1 MHDKSPVLPPLN
13 HTLFQSSL
21 VEIGLFDCP
30 RDDPRFHD
38 SGPINRYLVVFPRR
52 AVRICHDG
60 GQPLIASPR
69 LITLYNHGQHYR
81 RDRVSD
87 YGDQSIWLRFRKQEI
102 VEALHATG
110 KAHGQLEREPL
121 KWTHSPCSTDA
132 FLLQR
137 RLARHLMAGGQQDEL
152 EINEAA
158 MRVLHSALRSPD
170 RQGVNTRQVVACT
183 PTRVRHQ
190 RLVRRCETVL
200 ADDFRK
206 RWTLA
211 ALASELT
218 TTPFHLCRVFARYT
232 GKSIHQYVLQQRLRA
247 ALDCMIDR
255 PQRRLT
261 DIGLELGFAT
271 PSHFSQAFRQHFGIS
286 PREFRV

>member
-1 MHDKSPVLPPLN
+1 MNERPRNLPPLN
-13 HTLFQSSL
+13 HTLFQSGL

-81 RDRVSD
+81 RDCVSD
-87 YGDQSIWLRFRKQEI
+87 YGDQSIWLRFRKQEV
-102 VEALHATG
+102 VEALHASG
-110 KAHGQLEREPL
+110 RVHGQLEREPL
-121 KWTHSPCSTDA
+121 KWTHSYCGADT
-132 FLLQR
+132 FLQQR
-137 RLARHLMAGGQQDEL
+137 RLARQLMADGPRDEL

-158 MRVLHSALRSPD
+158 MQVLLSALQLPD
-170 RQGVNTRQVVACT
+170 RRGVRTRQVVT
-183 PTRVRHQ
+183 SKLTRTRHQ
-190 RLVRRCETVL
+190 RLVRRCETIL
-200 ADDFRK
+200 AGDFRR

-255 PQRRLT
+255 PQSRLT

-286 PREFRV
+286 PRQFRL